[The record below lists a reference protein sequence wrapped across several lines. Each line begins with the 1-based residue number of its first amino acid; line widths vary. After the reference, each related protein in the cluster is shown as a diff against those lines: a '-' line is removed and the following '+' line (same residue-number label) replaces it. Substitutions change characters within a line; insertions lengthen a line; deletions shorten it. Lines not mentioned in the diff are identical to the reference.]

1 MVVFMALLGIAVGG
15 TQPTLSGVTLFLLKE
30 AVGGAL
36 LGMRTDYATF
46 LLLRRI
52 NEYQVEAC

>member
-1 MVVFMALLGIAVGG
+1 MALLGIAVGG